1 MSEKKKAPFKQFPF
15 VLSAPSGCSW
25 PGVLAFFFLII
36 MRLILSQRSSVR
48 TINFATV
55 SLEKMALLLSLLSHP
70 HSFHLQEI
78 KPRPALLF
86 SLLLSIM
93 VKNYLL
99 VFLLNRTGHRAI
111 RQEIMA
117 WRLAVWALHYNVWG
131 LDGGENWEASH

>member
-1 MSEKKKAPFKQFPF
+1 MYVGKETLNSFPSF
-15 VLSAPSGCSW
+15 CLLP
-25 PGVLAFFFLII
+25 LAVRGRVFWLFFFSYYN
-36 MRLILSQRSSVR
+36 RLILSQRSSVR

-99 VFLLNRTGHRAI
+99 VFLLNRTGRRAI

-131 LDGGENWEASH
+131 LDGSENWEASH